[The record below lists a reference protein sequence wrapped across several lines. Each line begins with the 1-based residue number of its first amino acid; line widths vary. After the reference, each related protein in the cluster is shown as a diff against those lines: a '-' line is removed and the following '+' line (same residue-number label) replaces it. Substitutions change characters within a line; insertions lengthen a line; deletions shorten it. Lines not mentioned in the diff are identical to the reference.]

1 MGEQQPL
8 ALYVHI
14 PFCKARCAYCDF
26 NTYAGLSPLFA
37 PYVRAL
43 VREVRMW
50 GERLADG
57 GPPVSVRTLYV
68 GGGTPSLLPPP
79 LLAQVLDACREAFRL
94 LPDAEVSLEA
104 NPETVE
110 RENLTA
116 LRALGV
122 NRLSLGLQSTHA
134 DELRL
139 LGRRHTFEDA
149 VRAVRAA
156 RQAGFDN
163 LNLDLIYG
171 LPGQTVARW
180 QRSLERVLALE
191 PEHLSAYSLTVE
203 EGTPLYDRVAAGRLP
218 PPDPDQ
224 AAEMYELAEGM
235 LAEAGYVHY
244 EISNWARLPRPPL
257 EGPAL
262 SPVREPSPFV
272 CRHNLVYWRNEPYL
286 GVGAGAH
293 SSLEGRRW
301 HNVLAPAHYIACL
314 EAGELP
320 IAQVEEL
327 SPEMAMAETM
337 ILGLRLLVEGVSCE
351 EFRRRFGRHPLE
363 QYGEA
368 IEGLVRVGLLTVDG
382 DRIRLTARG
391 RLLGNEVFIR
401 FLPEG

>member
-1 MGEQQPL
+1 MGERQPL

-14 PFCKARCAYCDF
+14 PFCKSRCAYCDF
-26 NTYAGLSPLFA
+26 NTYAGLSALLA

-43 VREVRMW
+43 VREIRMW

-57 GPPVSVRTLYV
+57 GPPIPIRTLYI
-68 GGGTPSLLPPP
+68 GGGTPSLLPPS
-79 LLAQVLDACREAFRL
+79 LLAQVLEACREAFHL

-104 NPETVE
+104 NPETVDQE
-110 RENLTA
+110 SLTA
-116 LRALGV
+116 LRTLGV

-149 VRAVRAA
+149 VRAVQAA

-171 LPGQTVARW
+171 LPGQRVNRW
-180 QRSLERVLALE
+180 RRSLERVLALE

-218 PPDPDQ
+218 PPDPDR

-235 LAEAGYVHY
+235 LAGAGYVHY
-244 EISNWARLPRPPL
+244 EISNWARLSQPSSG
-257 EGPAL
+257 GPAPP
-262 SPVREPSPFV
+262 SVREPSPFV

-293 SSLEGRRW
+293 SFLEGRRW
-301 HNVLAPAHYIACL
+301 HNVLAPAHYIARL
-314 EAGELP
+314 EGGALP

-351 EFRRRFGRHPLE
+351 GFRRCFGRHPLE

-368 IEGLVRVGLLTVDG
+368 IEEMVGVGLLTVDG
-382 DRIRLTARG
+382 DRIRLTDRG
-391 RLLGNEVFIR
+391 RLLGNEVFVR